1 MPSPGHRRLL
11 SKVTSLNTVPSDKEA
26 YLKWI
31 EATQHMDLLRRDS
44 QQRELVV
51 YATSFHVFVHA
62 VLVQNERLA
71 GLAEDELLSW
81 NGNAFSS
88 AAGYSYLVPNGEVEI
103 VRGFRG
109 HGSPILEGATP
120 LVFLRDSTGVTPD
133 ELSVEILQEL
143 IHVSALHR
151 NRSGS
156 DYQRRDENGDVQ
168 SLVSVTRKAKDAD
181 LSLVTMDRSILDEYM
196 AVCDLSLIRMFDFVL
211 CDISKF
217 VRPRSQKPT
226 RLQIGPYFAA
236 DKTLIAGHAGFI
248 RGFQLLRTTV
258 PPETVQRSIR
268 RRFSGEP
275 EGAVDFLVHD
285 FRNGRLASISTD
297 RSSTTN
303 YFEQKEGLPFETSP
317 AFFRPEV
324 LQRYKSDGDKYV
336 VESRIVRCGHTWD
349 LRYGVNDAN
358 QVHAYICDLRLLPI
372 QEQLYWKS
380 FNVPPDG
387 GLSSKVVETDFGG
400 KFVDSE
406 PLEKVTEILRAW
418 RERDVPWWKLGD
430 VTLLDR
436 VNVPLTSGRD
446 EWSRE
451 FLNLAKLLVD
461 GFETNYLRETAGAMG
476 LRDIGDLRGLQLLRK
491 ILSEGPVPQAA
502 RQNSWIP
509 SIGAVQRIRSK
520 TAAHRWGSEATRLAD
535 DAVET
540 HDSLAAHFQH
550 VCDGVVEE
558 LKAIEQALVRTA
570 TPTTRAESSDGAP
583 TRDHPLKHGIPENLW
598 SAAKKE
604 ARQEMVRVARCEDQ
618 IPYSDLA
625 DHICRTTGLC
635 FEPHDRRFHEM
646 LGEISTA
653 EDAARRG
660 MLSVVV
666 VHKDGDGLPGP
677 GFFKLASRLG
687 RTWTSKLDFWIE
699 ESKQVYA
706 VWSS

>member
-11 SKVTSLNTVPSDKEA
+11 SQVTSLNTVPNDKEA

-31 EATQHMDLLRRDS
+31 EATQHVELLRRDS

-51 YATSFHVFVHA
+51 YVTSSHVFVHA

-71 GLAEDELLSW
+71 ALAEDDFLSW

-88 AAGYSYLVPNGEVEI
+88 AAGYSYLLPNGKVEI
-103 VRGFRG
+103 DRGFRAN
-109 HGSPILEGATP
+109 GSPILEGATP
-120 LVFLRDSTGVTPD
+120 LVFFRDPTGVTPD
-133 ELSVEILQEL
+133 ELSVEVLQEL

-151 NRSGS
+151 NRSAT
-156 DYQRRDENGDVQ
+156 DYQRQDENGDFE
-168 SLVSVTRKAKDAD
+168 SLVSVTRKTRDAD
-181 LSLVTMDRSILDEYM
+181 LSLVTMNRSILDEYM
-196 AVCDLSLIRMFDFVL
+196 AVCDLSLIRMFDFSL
-211 CDISKF
+211 CDTSRF
-217 VRPRSQKPT
+217 VLPPSQGPA

-236 DKTLIAGHAGFI
+236 DKMLIAGHAGFI

-285 FRNGRLASISTD
+285 WRNDRLASISTD

-303 YFEQKEGLPFETSP
+303 YFELKEGLPFETSP

-387 GLSSKVVETDFGG
+387 GLSSKVIDTDFRA

-406 PLEKVTEILRAW
+406 PLEGVVEILRIW
-418 RERDVPWWKLGD
+418 NERDVQWWKLGD
-430 VTLLDR
+430 ATLLDS
-436 VNVPLTSGRD
+436 VNVPLTNGRA

-461 GFETNYLRETAGAMG
+461 GFETKYLRKTAERMG
-476 LRDIGDLRGLQLLRK
+476 LAGLGDLRGLQFLRK
-491 ILSEGPVPQAA
+491 ILSEGPVPSAA
-502 RQNSWIP
+502 RQHSQIP
-509 SIGAVQRIRSK
+509 SISVVQRIRSK

-535 DAVET
+535 GAVET
-540 HDSLAAHFQH
+540 HHSLAAHFQH
-550 VCDGVVEE
+550 VCGGVAEE
-558 LKAIEQALVRTA
+558 LKAIEQALVKTA
-570 TPTTRAESSDGAP
+570 TPIRGAGSSDRVP
-583 TRDHPLKHGIPENLW
+583 TGGHTLKYGISENLW
-598 SAAKKE
+598 SAAKEK
-604 ARQEMVRVARCEDQ
+604 AREEMVRVARCEDQ
-618 IPYSDLA
+618 TPYSDLA

-653 EDAARRG
+653 ENAAGRG

-666 VHKDGDGLPGP
+666 VHKDDDGLPGT

-687 RTWTSKLDFWIE
+687 RSWTSKLDFWIE
-699 ESKQVYA
+699 ESKRVYA
-706 VWSS
+706 AWSS